1 MNQISMV
8 ILKDNSECGDGTNSC
23 EQLCDSRPG
32 TYACGCHGFGGYELN
47 SNGFACIKEKF
58 IIILLLTL
66 GACAKGTVVV
76 VCKYACY
83 HTSCYIPARPYIT
96 FFQWGGNVYI
106 RGMHRQLIG
115 HVTVGTNRKI
125 DFRQW

>member
-8 ILKDNSECGDGTNSC
+8 ILKDSSECGDGTNSC

-32 TYACGCHGFGGYELN
+32 TYACRCHGFGGYELS

-76 VCKYACY
+76 LCVGMPVTTLAATYLVYTLKRRY
-83 HTSCYIPARPYIT
+83 H
-96 FFQWGGNVYI
+96 
-106 RGMHRQLIG
+106 
-115 HVTVGTNRKI
+115 
-125 DFRQW
+125 